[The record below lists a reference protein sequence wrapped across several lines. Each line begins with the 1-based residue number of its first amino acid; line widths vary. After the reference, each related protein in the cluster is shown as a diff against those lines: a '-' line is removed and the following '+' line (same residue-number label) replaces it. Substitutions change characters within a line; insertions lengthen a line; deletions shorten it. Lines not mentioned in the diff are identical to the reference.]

1 LTNNIKKWAGLA
13 QKNFFFIFQNIP
25 IYIYYASCFVMVC
38 GSDWFLTRVVP
49 VARCGMGVIVPKVFA
64 VAGNGFRF
72 FKADFVT
79 ESEGSKVLCPGGG
92 WVGLPDF
99 SAEPLGVFLLNS
111 VQASG
116 RGFVFLRKDSGFVV
130 GDLVFGVLLSGS
142 ADSDFLVAEKDA
154 GDLK

>member
-1 LTNNIKKWAGLA
+1 LTNKPKKLGGLV

-64 VAGNGFRF
+64 VAGCRFRF
-72 FKADFVT
+72 FRLV
-79 ESEGSKVLCPGGG
+79 PGD
-92 WVGLPDF
+92 LPVF

-142 ADSDFLVAEKDA
+142 ADSDFLVAEK
-154 GDLK
+154 GLVRE